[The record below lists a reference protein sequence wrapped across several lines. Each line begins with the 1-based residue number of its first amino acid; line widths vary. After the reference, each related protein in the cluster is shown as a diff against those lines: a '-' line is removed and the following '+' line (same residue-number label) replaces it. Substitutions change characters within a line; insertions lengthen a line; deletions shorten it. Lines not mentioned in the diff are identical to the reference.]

1 MPIPRGNSALTGAK
15 TNQRMVPQVKS
26 GVCTDRLGFRTPVR
40 WMLAFGLLSV
50 VLLIYASLLPLN
62 YRPLDWTQTI
72 QRWKSI
78 PWLQLGVYNRSDW
91 IANGLVVM
99 PSGFLLTGA
108 LRHRRGDRTWIDW
121 LIDFGV
127 SALVL
132 VFLVALIL
140 VIEFTQVWFPP
151 RTVSRNDILAG
162 WIGALAGILSW
173 HIAGMWLI
181 GMLDR
186 FVSRSTVDERLKIC
200 VGITCLASIIH
211 TFYPFDIILNWG
223 DLKEKIAMERIDW
236 IPDFRS
242 IFDFWSWKG
251 VFNESIKAAFWGGW
265 IGLERKPNRPFL
277 KLFFIVLLLE
287 LGQIPIYSRHFS
299 LSQIIFGIFAGVAGL
314 LVTRSRKRWGA
325 RLWRPRFWIVVSMF
339 WAALL
344 FIAFTQGYDRVI
356 TDSREISERFRGFFS
371 PPFSRYYYTSE
382 YRAASSILAKTLL
395 FGSLGVMLGMIG
407 VTSDHDRGK
416 LFNSIAWASVILLA
430 LAIEATQIFLPP
442 AYSDS
447 TDLLIATLGG
457 IVGLRGVQHIFA
469 PETDPKT
476 P

>member
-1 MPIPRGNSALTGAK
+1 MGQHESLLRAWTARWRKL
-15 TNQRMVPQVKS
+15 M
-26 GVCTDRLGFRTPVR
+26 GVL
-40 WMLAFGLLSV
+40 GLLST
-50 VLLIYASLLPLN
+50 LMLIYGSLIPLQ
-62 YRPLDWTQTI
+62 YRPLGWAETFE
-72 QRWKSI
+72 RWRSI
-78 PWLQLGVYNRSDW
+78 PWIQLGIYSRSDW
-91 IANGLVVM
+91 IANGLVVI

-108 LRHRRGDRTWIDW
+108 LSYRRGDRRWIDW

-132 VFLVALIL
+132 VFLVAVVLGIEL
-140 VIEFTQVWFPP
+140 VQGWFPP

-173 HIAGMWLI
+173 HIAGKWLI

-200 VGITCLASIIH
+200 VGISCLASIIH
-211 TFYPFDIILNWG
+211 TFFPFDIILNLEE
-223 DLKEKIAMERIDW
+223 LKEKIAMERINW
-236 IPDFRS
+236 IPEFRS

-251 VFNESIKAAFWGGW
+251 VFNESIKTAFWGVW
-265 IGLERKPNRPFL
+265 IGLERKPKRPFL
-277 KLFFIVLLLE
+277 KLFLIVLFLE

-299 LSQIIFGIFAGVAGL
+299 LSQIIFGLFAGVAGL
-314 LVTRSRKRWGA
+314 LVTRSRKRWAA
-325 RLWRPRFWIVVSMF
+325 RLWTPRFWTVVSMF

-382 YRAASSILAKTLL
+382 YRAASSILAKTLM
-395 FGSLGVMLGMIG
+395 FGSLGMVLGMIG

-416 LFNSIAWASVILLA
+416 MFNSIAWASIIFMA
-430 LAIEATQIFLPP
+430 LAIEAAQIFLPP

-447 TDLLIATLGG
+447 TDFLIATLGG
-457 IVGLRGVQHIFA
+457 ITGFKGVQHIFA
-469 PETDPKT
+469 PTTDLKT